1 MHNDYIMCMHDE
13 QIGQLNT
20 QVLFENSARDK
31 LYEGI
36 KIAAEAVSC
45 TLGPKGKTVLIQG
58 ANNAPIVTKDGV
70 TVSKSINLVDPIQRM
85 GANLVREAA
94 SRTNEVAGDGTT
106 TATALAYAIIS
117 EGKKLMAAEHDPREL
132 RDGMSFGVQKV
143 IEHVKSQSL
152 KLTTTD
158 EVIHVATISANGDE
172 SIGRIVASAFEKV
185 GADGVITVDDAKS
198 MHTTLEV
205 VEGMQ
210 LDRGYLSPYFVT
222 NSEKMNAMYTDCYV
236 LVTDRKIATMQD
248 IIGVLEF
255 IHKSGKALLIIA
267 DDVEGEALQALVLN
281 RVKANL
287 NVVAIKAPGY
297 GQLRDAMLGDICSL
311 TGAKLVSSAT
321 GTKLQDAGN
330 HETLG
335 MCKKI
340 VVDQKSTI
348 LVGLSTASENVKT
361 RVEELKSQVSD
372 PSLEAE
378 QIAHL
383 KQRIARLAG
392 GVAVI
397 KVGGVTEIEMI
408 ERKYR
413 IEDALN
419 ATRAAME
426 EGIVLGGGCA
436 LFAAS
441 THLMDLMSPT
451 GTLSY
456 NAGYKAIMNACIE
469 PLSKIVRNAGKSDKV
484 VIDKLCE
491 KRQIDKRVGYNAA
504 TDTYVDMF
512 SSGIVDPL
520 KVTRTALENA
530 QSVALLF
537 ISLGAVVVNEEKD
550 GNTQ

>member
-1 MHNDYIMCMHDE
+1 MHDE

-20 QVLFENSARDK
+20 KVLFENDARER
-31 LYEGI
+31 LYDGI
-36 KIAAEAVSC
+36 KVAAEAVTC

-58 ANNAPIVTKDGV
+58 VNSAPIVTKDGV
-70 TVSKSINLVDPIQRM
+70 TVSKSINLVDPVQRM

-132 RDGMSFGVQKV
+132 RDGMAFGVEKV
-143 IEHVKSQSL
+143 IEHVKSQSHR
-152 KLTTTD
+152 LTTTD
-158 EVIHVATISANGDE
+158 EVVHVATISANGDS
-172 SIGRIVASAFEKV
+172 SIGRIVAAAFEKV

-222 NSEKMNAMYTDCYV
+222 NPEKMNAVYTECYV

-248 IIGVLEF
+248 VIGVLEF
-255 IHKSGKALLIIA
+255 VHKSGKALLIIA

-297 GQLRDAMLGDICSL
+297 GQLRDAMLGDICAL
-311 TGAKLVSSAT
+311 TGAQLVSAAN
-321 GTKLQDAGN
+321 GNKLQDAGSRDI
-330 HETLG
+330 LG
-335 MCKKI
+335 VCKKV
-340 VVDQKSTI
+340 VVDQKNTI
-348 LVGLSTASENVKT
+348 LVGMPNASEKVRT
-361 RVEELKSQVSD
+361 RVEELKSQSD
-372 PSLEAE
+372 DPTLEAE
-378 QIAHL
+378 QLAHL
-383 KQRIARLAG
+383 KQRIARLSG

-397 KVGGVTEIEMI
+397 KVGGVTEVEMI

-426 EGIVLGGGCA
+426 EGIVPGGGCA
-436 LFAAS
+436 LFDAAV
-441 THLMDLMSPT
+441 
-451 GTLSY
+451 TLSDSAAANTSSSY
-456 NAGYKAIMNACIE
+456 NAGYKAIMNACLE
-469 PLSKIVRNAGKSDKV
+469 PLAKIARNAGKSDKV
-484 VIDKLCE
+484 VIDKLRE
-491 KRQIDKRVGYNAA
+491 KRLIDNRLGYDAS

-512 SSGIVDPL
+512 NSGIVDPL

-537 ISLGAVVVNEEKD
+537 ISLGAVVSNQEKD
-550 GNTQ
+550 ESSK

>member
-1 MHNDYIMCMHDE
+1 MHDD

-20 QVLFENSARDK
+20 RVLFENDARDK

-36 KIAAEAVSC
+36 KIAAEAVTC

-58 ANNAPIVTKDGV
+58 INNAPIVTKDGV
-70 TVSKSINLVDPIQRM
+70 TVSRAINLVDPIQRM

-94 SRTNEVAGDGTT
+94 SRTNDVAGDGTT
-106 TATALAYAIIS
+106 TATALAYAIVT
-117 EGKKLMAAEHDPREL
+117 EGKKLMAAGHDPRDL
-132 RDGMSFGVQKV
+132 REGMSSGVKDV
-143 IEHVKSQSL
+143 IEHVQKNAV
-152 KLTTTD
+152 KLTTKD
-158 EVIHVATISANGDE
+158 EIVHVATISANGDS
-172 SIGRIVASAFEKV
+172 SIGQIVADAFDRV

-198 MHTTLEV
+198 MYTTLDV

-210 LDRGYLSPYFVT
+210 FDRGYLSPYFVT
-222 NSEKMNAMYTDCYV
+222 NPEKMNVVYADAYV
-236 LVTDRKIATMQD
+236 LVTDRKITTMQD
-248 IIGVLEF
+248 IVSALEF
-255 IHKSGKALLIIA
+255 VHKAGKALLIIA

-297 GQLRDAMLGDICSL
+297 GQLRDAMLGDVCAL
-311 TGAKLVSSAT
+311 TGAHLVSAAS
-321 GTKLQDAGN
+321 GVRLQDAGN
-330 HETLG
+330 TSVLG

-340 VVDQKSTI
+340 VIDQKTTI
-348 LVGLSTASENVKT
+348 MVGMPQSSEVVKK
-361 RVEELKSQVSD
+361 RVDELKAQLTD

-397 KVGGVTEIEMI
+397 KVGGVTEVEMI

-426 EGIVLGGGCA
+426 EGIVLGGGGA
-436 LFAAS
+436 LFAAASHLSES
-441 THLMDLMSPT
+441 TVAFSNTSH
-451 GTLSY
+451 
-456 NAGYKAIMNACIE
+456 NAGYKAVMSACLE
-469 PLSKIVRNAGKSDKV
+469 PLSRIVNNAGKSDKV
-484 VIDKLCE
+484 VIDKLHE
-491 KRQIDKRVGYNAA
+491 KRASDQRVGYDAS
-504 TDTYVDMF
+504 TDTYCNMF
-512 SSGIVDPL
+512 ERGIVDPL

-530 QSVALLF
+530 SSVALLF
-537 ISLGAVVVNEEKD
+537 ISLGAVVSNEENDDATKS
-550 GNTQ
+550 